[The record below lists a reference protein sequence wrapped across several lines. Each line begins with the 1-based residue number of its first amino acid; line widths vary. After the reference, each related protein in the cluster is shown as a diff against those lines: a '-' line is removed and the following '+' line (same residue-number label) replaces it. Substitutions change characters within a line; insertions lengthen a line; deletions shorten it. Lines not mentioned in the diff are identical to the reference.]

1 MHESPSSSE
10 SGGPAA
16 ANADRH
22 PAFGSV
28 VAGGGLILF
37 LLAGTTYVVATM
49 LRVEALLF
57 PAMIAMGL
65 GLAWFVVSRLARVG
79 HKL

>member
-1 MHESPSSSE
+1 MHDTQRSTE
-10 SGGPAA
+10 SGSPAVV
-16 ANADRH
+16 NEDRH

-37 LLAGTTYVVATM
+37 LLAGAAYVVATM
-49 LRVEALLF
+49 LSIEALLM
-57 PAMIAMGL
+57 PAMIGMGL

-79 HKL
+79 QQL

>member
-1 MHESPSSSE
+1 MHESTTSPESSGSA
-10 SGGPAA
+10 PA
-16 ANADRH
+16 NEERH

-37 LLAGTTYVVATM
+37 LLAGVTYVVGTM
-49 LRVEALLF
+49 LSLEALLL
-57 PAMIAMGL
+57 PAMIGMGT

-79 HKL
+79 HQL

>member
-1 MHESPSSSE
+1 MHESTPSPE
-10 SGGPAA
+10 SGSSAH

-37 LLAGTTYVVATM
+37 LLAGATYVVATM
-49 LRVEALLF
+49 LSIDVLLL
-57 PAMIAMGL
+57 PAMIGMGT

-79 HKL
+79 HQL

>member
-1 MHESPSSSE
+1 MHETQRSPE
-10 SGGPAA
+10 SGSPAV

-37 LLAGTTYVVATM
+37 LLAGAAYVVATM
-49 LRVEALLF
+49 LSIEALML
-57 PAMIAMGL
+57 PSMIGMGT
-65 GLAWFVVSRLARVG
+65 GVAWFVVSRLTRVG